1 MGRPKTHN
9 EEILS
14 MKEKQ
19 QTYGKDLN
27 NYRKKVLDSNN
38 VDADKFL
45 DEIKDEEPK
54 VAQGFDRGL
63 DFDDIKTR
71 LINHFEKLKIEYNE
85 LDEGE
90 QYFKRRQKTKIQKIM
105 YLSIAIIQLRNGAR
119 ICEAVEAFKHFIN
132 KKKFNEPVTV
142 KIAKSGCRRF
152 MRSTKQY
159 KMTQNRYRKIYFPS
173 EWIKIE
179 EFLDYFEFFSKMIPN
194 KFLQKRVLDY
204 LLYHFQ
210 CNTHSLRYCFINHLL
225 YKEKVPLE
233 LVSKIVG
240 HKTQTQIV
248 AYIQNKNCNDVL
260 ANIFKK

>member
-1 MGRPKTHN
+1 MSKK
-9 EEILS
+9 EIS
-14 MKEKQ
+14 SYYSEN
-19 QTYGKDLN
+19 LN
-27 NYRKKVLDSNN
+27 NYRKRICDSNN
-38 VDADKFL
+38 IDADKFL
-45 DEIKDEEPK
+45 DLIHDEEPK

-71 LINHFEKLKIEYNE
+71 LVDHFKKLKKEYNE
-85 LDEGE
+85 LDEGDKFF
-90 QYFKRRQKTKIQKIM
+90 QRREKSKSQKLM
-105 YLSIAIIQLRNGAR
+105 YTCIALIQLRNGAR
-119 ICEAVEAFKHFIN
+119 ICEAVEAFKHFMN
-132 KKKFNEPVTV
+132 KFKYDEPVTV
-142 KIAKSGCRRF
+142 KIAKSGCKRF

-159 KMTQNRYRKIYFPS
+159 KITQNRYRKMYFPS
-173 EWIKIE
+173 EWINIDKE
-179 EFLDYFEFFSKMIPN
+179 DNFLVFFTFFSGIISN

-204 LLYHFQ
+204 LLYNFK

>member
-1 MGRPKTHN
+1 MGRNKIYDDPELKTQRKKIYN
-9 EEILS
+9 ESLS
-14 MKEKQ
+14 
-19 QTYGKDLN
+19 N
-27 NYRKKVLDSNN
+27 FRKKVNDSNN

-45 DEIKDEEPK
+45 DIINKEEPK

-63 DFDDIKTR
+63 DFDEIKTR
-71 LINHFEKLKIEYNE
+71 LVNHFEKLKKEYNE
-85 LDEGE
+85 LDKND
-90 QYFKRRQKTKIQKIM
+90 QYFKRRQQTKVKKIM
-105 YLSIAIIQLRNGAR
+105 YICIAIIQLRNGSR

-132 KKKFNEPVTV
+132 KKKFDEPVTV
-142 KIAKSGCRRF
+142 KIAKTGCRRY
-152 MRSTKQY
+152 MRSIKQY
-159 KMTQNRYRKIYFPS
+159 RITQNRYRKMYFPS
-173 EWIKIE
+173 EWINIG
-179 EFLDYFEFFSKMIPN
+179 EFLDFFEFFSKMIPN

-204 LLYHFQ
+204 LLYNFQ